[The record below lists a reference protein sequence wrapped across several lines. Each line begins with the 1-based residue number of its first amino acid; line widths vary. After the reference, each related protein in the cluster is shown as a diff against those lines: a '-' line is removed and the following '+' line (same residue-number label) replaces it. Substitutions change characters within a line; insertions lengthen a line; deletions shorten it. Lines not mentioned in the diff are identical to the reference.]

1 MLNEDN
7 KSKQYLEKTVI
18 IYESIHGK
26 DHIETIEIKI
36 KLLMYA
42 NNDTEKTRKL
52 TIYLNNI
59 KDKFTN
65 NIR

>member
-1 MLNEDN
+1 MKETD

-18 IYESIHGK
+18 IIESVYGK
-26 DHIETIEIKI
+26 DHIQTIEIQI
-36 KLLMYA
+36 KLLKYA

-59 KDKFTN
+59 KDNFTN
-65 NIR
+65 YNR